1 MLLNKCELMIG
12 LVDCNNFYAS
22 CERVFNPSLIGKPV
36 VVLSNNDGCVISR
49 SNEAKAIGIKMG
61 VPAFEIKKEIEKHQ
75 IKVFSSNYTL
85 YGDMS
90 QRVMTSL
97 NQFASEI
104 EIYSIDEAFLDFRGF
119 KYCNLNEHG
128 KQIVKTITK
137 NTGIPISI
145 GIAPTKTLAKIAN
158 KIAKKNPANRGVF
171 VLNNEQKILQVIK
184 QFPVDDI
191 WGVGKHYAEFLKKHN
206 INTAFDFTQMPKAWV
221 QKHLT
226 VVGVRMWNELQ
237 GNPQIKLE
245 LVTPPKKTIC
255 TSRSFGNMLT
265 AYAPIEEAVANHVA
279 RCSEKL
285 RNQNSCAQVLMV
297 FLHTNQHRK
306 DLPQY
311 AKNIVINLPVASNS
325 TIELIHYAKKGL
337 QLIFKEGYRYK
348 KAGIIVS
355 EIIPENTVQQN
366 LFDHTDRNKQAATM
380 QALDKINSKFGRDKM
395 RIAAQGFDRKWKLRQ
410 EQLSP
415 CYTTRLSDI
424 LTIGV

>member
-119 KYCNLNEHG
+119 KYFNLNEHG

-279 RCSEKL
+279 RCAEKL

-366 LFDHTDRNKQAATM
+366 LFDHTDRNKQAVIM
-380 QALDKINSKFGRDKM
+380 QALDKINSKFGRDKV

>member
-1 MLLNKCELMIG
+1 MIG
-12 LVDCNNFYAS
+12 LVDCNNFYVS
-22 CERVFNPSLIGKPV
+22 CERVFNPSLIGKTV
-36 VVLSNNDGCVISR
+36 VVLSNNDGCVIAR

-61 VPAFEIKKEIEKHQ
+61 VPAFEIKKEIEKYQ

-90 QRVMTSL
+90 QRVMASL
-97 NQFASEI
+97 NQFAPEI
-104 EIYSIDEAFLDFRGF
+104 EIYSIDEVFLDFKGF
-119 KYCNLNEHG
+119 EYFDLYEYG

-137 NTGIPISI
+137 NTGIPIST
-145 GIAPTKTLAKIAN
+145 GIAQTKTLAKVAN
-158 KIAKKNPANRGVF
+158 KIAKKNPANKGVF
-171 VLNNEQKILQVIK
+171 VLSNGQNILQATK
-184 QFPVDDI
+184 QFPVEDI
-191 WGVGKHYAEFLKKHN
+191 WGVGRRYAEFLKKNN
-206 INTAFDFTQMPKAWV
+206 INTAYDFTRMPKTWV

-237 GNPQIKLE
+237 GNPQIE
-245 LVTPPKKTIC
+245 LKSVIPPKKSIC
-255 TSRSFGNMLT
+255 NSQSFGNMLT
-265 AYAPIEEAVANHVA
+265 EYTFIEEAIANHVA
-279 RCSEKL
+279 RCGEEL
-285 RNQNSCAQVLMV
+285 RKQNSCTKALMV

-325 TIELIHYAKKGL
+325 TIELTHYAIKGL
-337 QLIFKEGYRYK
+337 KQIFEKGYYYK

-355 EIIPENTVQQN
+355 KIIPENAVQQD
-366 LFDHTDRNKQAATM
+366 LFDHTDRNKQTAIM
-380 QALDKINSKFGRDKM
+380 QALDKINSQYGRDKV

-424 LTIGV
+424 LTIRV

>member
-1 MLLNKCELMIG
+1 MIG
-12 LVDCNNFYAS
+12 LVDCNNFYVS

-36 VVLSNNDGCVISR
+36 VVLSNNDGCVIAR
-49 SNEAKAIGIKMG
+49 SNEAKAIGIIMG
-61 VPAFEIKKEIEKHQ
+61 VPAFQIKKEIEKHQ

-119 KYCNLNEHG
+119 EYFNLNEHG

-137 NTGIPISI
+137 NTGIPLSI
-145 GIAPTKTLAKIAN
+145 GIAPTKTLAKVAN
-158 KIAKKNPANRGVF
+158 KIAKKNPANMGVF
-171 VLNNEQKILQVIK
+171 VLNNEQEILQAIK
-184 QFPVDDI
+184 QFPVEDI
-191 WGVGKHYAEFLKKHN
+191 WGVGRRYAELLKKHN
-206 INTAFDFTQMPKAWV
+206 VNTAFDFTQMPNDWV

-226 VVGVRMWNELQ
+226 IVGVRMWNELQ
-237 GNPQIKLE
+237 GNSQIELE
-245 LVTPPKKTIC
+245 LVTSPKKNIC

-265 AYAPIEEAVANHVA
+265 EYTPIEEAVANYAA
-279 RCSEKL
+279 RCAEEL
-285 RNQNSCAQVLMV
+285 REQNSCAKVLMV

-337 QLIFKEGYRYK
+337 KLIFKKGYHYK

-355 EIIPENTVQQN
+355 KIIPENAVQQD
-366 LFDHTDRNKQAATM
+366 LFDHTDRNKQAAIM
-380 QALDKINSKFGRDKM
+380 QALDEINSKLGKDKV
-395 RIAAQGFDRKWKLRQ
+395 RIATQGFDGKWKLRQ

-424 LTIGV
+424 LTIRV

>member
-1 MLLNKCELMIG
+1 MIG
-12 LVDCNNFYAS
+12 LVDCNNFYVS

-36 VVLSNNDGCVISR
+36 VVLSNNDGCVIAR

-104 EIYSIDEAFLDFRGF
+104 EIYSIDEAFLDFKGF
-119 KYCNLNEHG
+119 GYFNLYEHG

-137 NTGIPISI
+137 TTGLPISI
-145 GIAPTKTLAKIAN
+145 GIAPTKTLAKVAN
-158 KIAKKNPANRGVF
+158 KIAKKNPTNKGV
-171 VLNNEQKILQVIK
+171 VLLNNEQEILQATK
-184 QFPVDDI
+184 QFPVEDI
-191 WGVGKHYAEFLKKHN
+191 WGVGIRYAEFLKKNN
-206 INTAFDFTQMPKAWV
+206 INTAFDFTQMPKNWV

-237 GNPQIKLE
+237 GNPQIE
-245 LVTPPKKTIC
+245 LKSVTPPKKSIC
-255 TSRSFGNMLT
+255 NSRSFGNMLT
-265 AYAPIEEAVANHVA
+265 AYTPIEEAVANYVA
-279 RCSEKL
+279 RCAEEL
-285 RNQNSCAQVLMV
+285 RKQNSCAKTLMV
-297 FLHTNQHRK
+297 FLHTNQHRR

-325 TIELIHYAKKGL
+325 TIELTHYAIKGMK
-337 QLIFKEGYRYK
+337 QIFEKGYHYK
-348 KAGIIVS
+348 KAGIIAS
-355 EIIPENTVQQN
+355 KIIPENAVQQD
-366 LFDHTDRNKQAATM
+366 LFNHTDRNKHAALM
-380 QALDKINSKFGRDKM
+380 QALDEINSKFGRDKV
-395 RIAAQGFDRKWKLRQ
+395 RIATQGFDRKWKLRQ

-424 LTIGV
+424 LTIRV